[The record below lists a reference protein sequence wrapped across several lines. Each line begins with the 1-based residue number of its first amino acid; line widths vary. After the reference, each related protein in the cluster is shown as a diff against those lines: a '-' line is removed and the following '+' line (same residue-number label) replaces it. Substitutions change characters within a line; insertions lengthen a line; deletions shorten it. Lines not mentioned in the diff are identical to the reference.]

1 MAKTQGD
8 SCDVLII
15 GGGISGAAIAA
26 ECTQRGLSVQL
37 CDRADVGGASS
48 SQSDQILPGA
58 LHFLR
63 KHNLPYFNKAIKEKA
78 LLKQRAP
85 HLFCERPFVVVPSA
99 NEPNSPISRIWL
111 WLFQHWLQGGE
122 RPSMAKRQANATQLA
137 PLQQAAHSPWV
148 MCESMIDDARLVI
161 ENLLV
166 AAKHNALIRPS
177 HTFLSSHRNSGLWCS
192 RLQCPDG
199 NELTIQSRCLINAA
213 GAQVADIQENI
224 EKADSRCW
232 IELKRKLFLIIPKF
246 YQGDQGYL
254 LELEPQ
260 RGPVN
265 ITPYQDHYC
274 LVSTVTGV
282 GKAAAPAKASEVEI
296 EDLLAILSSHFNT
309 SFTRDSVL
317 RSYVIQQPVYTD
329 DCEAT
334 TDGIEDYAL
343 DLNGADGRS
352 PLISVFG
359 GSFATHRAM
368 AQEAVEML
376 GQYIELGEPPAKA
389 EPLPGGDVEPA
400 SFDQFILRTAS
411 QFPWLPSQLLN
422 HYCRTYGARTQ
433 LLLSDAKSLADLGP
447 QLTPGLHQ
455 REAEFLLRY
464 EWVSSA
470 EDILWRR
477 TRLGLYAD
485 SDDSE
490 RLQRWVCEH
499 LPSPSA
505 TQAYT
510 MWCNSVSPRQM
521 H

>member
-26 ECTQRGLSVQL
+26 ECAQRGLSVQL

-63 KHNLPYFNKAIKEKA
+63 KHNLPYFNKVIKEKA

-85 HLFCERPFVVVPSA
+85 HLFCERPFVVVPTV
-99 NEPNSPISRIWL
+99 NGPHSPISRIWL

-122 RPSMAKRQANATQLA
+122 RPSMAKRQANPTQLA
-137 PLQQAAHSPWV
+137 PLQHTAQPPWV
-148 MCESMIDDARLVI
+148 MCESMVDDARLVI

-166 AAKHNALIRPS
+166 TAAHNGHIRPG
-177 HTFLSSHRNSGLWCS
+177 HAFIASHRNKGIWHNQI
-192 RLQCPDG
+192 RDPDG
-199 NELTIQSRCLINAA
+199 NELVINSRCLINAA
-213 GAQVADIQENI
+213 GAQVAEIQASIEN
-224 EKADSRCW
+224 ANSRCW
-232 IELKRKLFLIIPKF
+232 IELKRKMFLIIPKF

-254 LELEPQ
+254 LESEH
-260 RGPVN
+260 GAIN
-265 ITPYQDHYC
+265 ITPYHDHYC

-282 GKAAAPAKASEVEI
+282 GKAAAPSKASEAEI
-296 EDLLAILSSHFNT
+296 ESLVARLNSYFNT
-309 SFTRDSVL
+309 PLTRDSVL
-317 RSYVIQQPVYTD
+317 RSYVIQQPIYSD
-329 DCEAT
+329 NCEAT

-343 DLNGADGRS
+343 DLNGTDGRS

-376 GQYIELGEPPAKA
+376 GQYVVLGEAPARA
-389 EPLPGGDVEPA
+389 SPLPGGDVEPV

-411 QFPWLPSQLLN
+411 QFPWLPSHLLN
-422 HYCRTYGARTQ
+422 HYCRNYGARTL
-433 LLLSDAKSLADLGP
+433 LLLSGAACLSDLGP
-447 QLTPGLHQ
+447 QLTPGLYQ
-455 REAEFLLRY
+455 REAEFLLQH

-485 SDDSE
+485 AADKE
-490 RLQRWVCEH
+490 RLQHWVTKH
-499 LPSPSA
+499 LHSPSA

-510 MWCNSVSPRQM
+510 MWCNSVPPRQM